1 MRNTFPTDSEILAGL
16 CAARNLEL
24 FRTLESK
31 DFDFTPERGL
41 AESYRDFDNHVV
53 ALAMKKLVIRN
64 VYENVQISWRRS
76 GITRFAFTL
85 KPEAGTGLHSGRY
98 SQAEFLSH
106 DNPPSACT
114 FFTRVGYDSP
124 AALT

>member
-1 MRNTFPTDSEILAGL
+1 MRNAFPSDSEILAGL
-16 CAARNLEL
+16 CAAGNLEL

-98 SQAEFLSH
+98 SQVEFLRH
-106 DNPPSACT
+106 ENPPSA
-114 FFTRVGYDSP
+114 
-124 AALT
+124 